1 MDKRISW
8 TEAFSQLPTQN
19 YSIGFGGITLY
30 RRPVAF
36 AVHLAQYLTVR
47 GENPGLELF
56 CFTAGVES
64 DLLVGAGVVD
74 SVRTCYFGLE
84 VFGLAPHFTTA
95 ANAGKIR
102 IIEESEAS
110 FAYGIRARLADV
122 GFMPSPAWQGTDLL
136 KLRPDVKSITD
147 PYTGEILTAFPALQC
162 DIAVIHALEADLRGN
177 AKIGQN
183 QGIDRELSLIADTV
197 FITTE
202 KIVPKINHAD
212 IFSQRVH
219 GVIEA
224 PRGAWP
230 TSCHPLYALD
240 GEAILSFSESTSTE
254 AFQELL
260 AAWMKRHDSFQESS
274 G

>member
-1 MDKRISW
+1 MDKRINW
-8 TEAFSQLPTQN
+8 TEAFSQLPQRG
-19 YSIGFGGITLY
+19 YSIGFGGVTLY

-36 AVHLAQYLTVR
+36 AVHLAHHLSAQ
-47 GENPGLELF
+47 GQKPGLELF

-64 DLLVGAGVVD
+64 DLLVGAGVVE

-95 ANAGKIR
+95 ANAGKIK

-147 PYTGEILTAFPALQC
+147 PYTGETLTAFPALHC
-162 DIAVIHALEADLRGN
+162 DVAVIHALEADLRGN
-177 AKIGQN
+177 AKIGEN
-183 QGIDRELSLIADTV
+183 QGIDRELSLIAETV
-197 FITTE
+197 FVTAE
-202 KIVPKINHAD
+202 KIVPKIDHAD

-224 PRGAWP
+224 PHGAWP
-230 TSCHPLYALD
+230 TSCHPHYALD
-240 GEAILSFSESTSTE
+240 GEAILAFSESSSAE

-260 AAWMKRHDSFQESS
+260 AAWVKQHTQFKKTSN
-274 G
+274 